1 MSALAY
7 SNESIDSNS
16 NVTSI
21 SASAR
26 LDYVLRFSKHV
37 AIVVDDSSEVRSQV
51 CNHFLANLPDQHN
64 AAYLQIS
71 PKLNDIQVRCRIIEQ
86 LFPNAM
92 FDPEQS
98 VAVSIINLSKAD
110 RNSISIL
117 IENTHYLSLQIVY
130 ELSQLALVAKKYE
143 FIVNVVMSGEYGAAR
158 IVADNEELF
167 KKNVSILSAKTG
179 QLISPKSLAYQNSQS
194 LLNLTPSKK
203 MVVAFAGLIAL
214 TATIVTALYSVDSLS
229 FSQLDEPSEP
239 PVVLSTEAFVQPS
252 ISEVIDERNVQMSSN
267 DIPVANANDVFLAL
281 ENSDEISPN
290 VVENK
295 REQFEE
301 MQPELSLNE
310 ETTTVQV
317 NESNE
322 IKNQERSDIKIA
334 EVKLDAPL
342 LTFEGYLPEY
352 YLQFDEGYVVQL
364 VVFSKQEQLSEFV
377 KYYGTDG
384 IYGYTREL
392 NGNNSLVLTSVVF
405 GEREEAKNYLLDLP
419 TEMKSLGSFIKPINI
434 VRNEINTFESSQ

>member
-281 ENSDEISPN
+281 ENS
-290 VVENK
+290 
-295 REQFEE
+295 
-301 MQPELSLNE
+301 
-310 ETTTVQV
+310 
-317 NESNE
+317 
-322 IKNQERSDIKIA
+322 
-334 EVKLDAPL
+334 
-342 LTFEGYLPEY
+342 
-352 YLQFDEGYVVQL
+352 
-364 VVFSKQEQLSEFV
+364 
-377 KYYGTDG
+377 
-384 IYGYTREL
+384 
-392 NGNNSLVLTSVVF
+392 
-405 GEREEAKNYLLDLP
+405 
-419 TEMKSLGSFIKPINI
+419 
-434 VRNEINTFESSQ
+434 